1 MEMSEYIADL
11 KLQLTGNLLELEI
24 DDKTLEQVF
33 NMALRELQRYINET
47 KLVTVHYSSCI
58 DLSELNCSTVTRIFR
73 AASFNSDTLQE
84 QTGVSSVD
92 PMWAQRWA
100 IYSNGYGMYN
110 MTDWLLNYMSY
121 NTIQQVS
128 STFRTDLAFTYDK
141 QSEKLYIDMSGDN
154 GDLTIEYIPVFKD
167 VSEIKSDY
175 WQDVLKR
182 LAVAL
187 TKQIL
192 GRIRSKYKSSNGLW
206 EIDGSTILEEGNT
219 ELQTLRDELRT
230 NSQITYTMD

>member
-73 AASFNSDTLQE
+73 AASFNSGTLQE
-84 QTGVSSVD
+84 QTGVSSAD

-141 QSEKLYIDMSGDN
+141 QSEKLYVDMSSDN

-175 WQDVLKR
+175 WQDMLKR